1 MPSAGLCDLIFE
13 SGRIID
19 GLGGPAQPGAVCVR
33 DGRIVHVGPDDGGW
47 TASDRIDLGGRSL
60 APGFIDCHT
69 HDDQYLFID
78 PAMAPKVSQGVTTV
92 VTGNCGVSLAP
103 LLTDGAPPAPLTE
116 VGRPG
121 DFRFATFGDYLD
133 ALDASPPAVNAAC
146 LVGHTTLRA
155 AVMPRVDRPASA
167 AEIAQM
173 EAMCESAMEAGA
185 IGVSSGL
192 FYPPAMPAPASEV
205 TGLARI
211 AARHGG
217 VYTAHIRNEADDVA
231 EGLEEAFLIAREAGA
246 PLVISHHKVSGS
258 ANFGRS
264 RETLRMIG
272 RAATSQRIGL
282 DVYPYAA
289 SSTMLNRAS
298 WSASTRT
305 LVTWSKPHPEAAGR
319 ELREVAAAMGL
330 SEEEALD
337 ALSPGG
343 AVYFMMDEADVR
355 RIIASPNAMI
365 GSDGVPMN
373 TRPHPRLWGA
383 FTRVL
388 GHYVRDVGLFPIEEA
403 VRRMTSLPAQQFRLT
418 DRGVIAPGAAAD
430 LVILDPAK
438 VSDRATFEAPDLP
451 SEGIDAVYVAGVCI
465 WRAGAPTGARPGRV
479 LRLADAEAGR
489 TRMNP
494 PSVRQGSQH
503 LA

>member
-1 MPSAGLCDLIFE
+1 
-13 SGRIID
+13 
-19 GLGGPAQPGAVCVR
+19 
-33 DGRIVHVGPDDGGW
+33 
-47 TASDRIDLGGRSL
+47 
-60 APGFIDCHT
+60 
-69 HDDQYLFID
+69 
-78 PAMAPKVSQGVTTV
+78 
-92 VTGNCGVSLAP
+92 
-103 LLTDGAPPAPLTE
+103 
-116 VGRPG
+116 
-121 DFRFATFGDYLD
+121 
-133 ALDASPPAVNAAC
+133 
-146 LVGHTTLRA
+146 
-155 AVMPRVDRPASA
+155 
-167 AEIAQM
+167 
-173 EAMCESAMEAGA
+173 MCESAMEAGA

-494 PSVRQGSQH
+494 PSARQGSQH

>member
-13 SGRIID
+13 GGRIID
-19 GLGGPAQPGAVCVR
+19 GLGGASHAGAVCVR

-47 TASDRIDLGGRSL
+47 TASDRIDLHGRSL

-69 HDDQYLFID
+69 HDDQYLFVD

-103 LLTDGAPPAPLTE
+103 LLTQGVPPAPLTE
-116 VGRPG
+116 IGRPG
-121 DFRFATFGDYLD
+121 DFRFATFSDYLN
-133 ALDASPPAVNAAC
+133 ALEASPPAVNAAC
-146 LVGHTTLRA
+146 LIGHTTLRA
-155 AVMPRVDRPASA
+155 AVMGNTDRPANA
-167 AEIAQM
+167 AETARM
-173 EAMCESAMEAGA
+173 EAMCESAMQAGA

-205 TGLARI
+205 IGLARI

-217 VYTAHIRNEADDVA
+217 VYTAHIRNEADKVL

-246 PLVISHHKVSGS
+246 PLVISHHKVSGP

-264 RETLRMIG
+264 LETLRLIG
-272 RAATSQRIGL
+272 RAATSQRVAF

-289 SSTMLNRAS
+289 SSTMLNHAS
-298 WSASTRT
+298 WSASRRT
-305 LVTWSKPHPEAAGR
+305 LVTWSDPHPEASGR
-319 ELREVAAAMGL
+319 ELGEVAAAMGL
-330 SEEEALD
+330 SEEAALD

-355 RIIASPNAMI
+355 RIIANPNAMI

-418 DRGVIAPGAAAD
+418 DRGVIATGAAAD
-430 LVILDPAK
+430 LVIMDPAN
-438 VSDRATFEAPDLP
+438 VGDRATFEAPNLP
-451 SEGIDAVYVAGVCI
+451 SEGIEAVFVAGICI

-479 LRLADAEAGR
+479 LRLTDADGGKPAHQTCAPEGHH
-489 TRMNP
+489 
-494 PSVRQGSQH
+494 H